1 LQYEAK
7 ASILNKDYEVHFHF
21 PAQGRSIFE
30 IGRPIQGCLVSAFD
44 AEQERNQKE
53 QMIED
58 TQKRPRWIGG
68 VEPPAELLAADG
80 TQILNIECRQ
90 QPSKLNELIRSFGE
104 SAELRNELKKIAAL
118 ANRPGPVFF
127 VGMGASF
134 CSSIAGSVLLQS
146 AGRLS
151 FSIDAGEWLNYGTR
165 VWSDASVSILLTT
178 SGESAELVE
187 LFRGAHDRP
196 MALICGNPASTC
208 WNLAVNR
215 LPILAGPEYGNA
227 TKSYTNATAAAILLA
242 SEIAGRPWREDAAR
256 AATAFS
262 AALDPLFARC
272 GELEQFCHGAA
283 NIEIIGR
290 GASYGSAI
298 MSALCIRE
306 MSGQRAA
313 PHTGAGFKHGPI
325 LDVDGS
331 HVSVILALGHTA
343 ELGVKL
349 GQECNRRGGKVILV
363 SNEERA
369 ATDKMLPVT
378 LSAVAEPWEALT
390 SILVAQALTL
400 GIVERNGCRLP
411 PRFQYGVMEQ

>member
-1 LQYEAK
+1 
-7 ASILNKDYEVHFHF
+7 
-21 PAQGRSIFE
+21 
-30 IGRPIQGCLVSAFD
+30 
-44 AEQERNQKE
+44 
-53 QMIED
+53 MTED

-68 VEPPAELLAADG
+68 VEPPAELLSADG
-80 TQILNIECRQ
+80 TQIFDIECRQ
-90 QPSKLNELIRSFGE
+90 QPSKLDELLRSYGQDV
-104 SAELRNELKKIAAL
+104 ELRSELKKIAAL

-146 AGRLS
+146 TGRLS
-151 FSIDAGEWLNYGTR
+151 FSIDAGEWLNYGAR

-187 LFRGAHDRP
+187 LFRETQGRP
-196 MALICGNPASTC
+196 LALICNNPSSIC
-208 WNLAVNR
+208 WNLAASR

-227 TKSYTNATAAAILLA
+227 TKTYTNATAAAIILA
-242 SEIAGRPWREDAAR
+242 SEIAGRPWRDDAAR
-256 AATAFS
+256 AATSFA
-262 AALDPLFARC
+262 AALDPLFARRD
-272 GELEQFCHGAA
+272 ELEQFCHGAA

-290 GASYGSAI
+290 GAGHGAAI

-331 HVSVILALGHTA
+331 HVAVIFALGHTA
-343 ELGVKL
+343 GLGVKL
-349 GQECNRRGGKVILV
+349 AQECNRRGGKVILV
-363 SNEERA
+363 ATEELA
-369 ATDKMLPVT
+369 ATDKLLPVT
-378 LSAVAEPWEALT
+378 LPVVAEPWEALT